1 MSTHYRLT
9 HQLHQAFDQLIEA
22 TQQLQAQ
29 LEQQQPECWMLGAG
43 DPASS
48 HHKLI
53 DCLSDFWYLDGQDGR
68 VTRSYPGLVA
78 CNALIW
84 QQLGQVNS
92 AKVAFSH
99 AIDLIKRE
107 LPEELTNLRQE
118 LALRHQGLHAHLKE
132 QGLARL
138 HLKQTWR
145 QLPGCEEPLKQIR
158 LSWYSSGRSIRRI
171 SLKEAEYRLLQ
182 MNTEAPH
189 IRIQL
194 QKLAGLSPSEPLA
207 QVQQQA
213 PLMRA
218 NLFFETAR
226 PSMPERKA
234 MNLALPLFV
243 LSEQGKLPAYNQ
255 PSPQPP
261 ETRSRARR
269 SDNQLEDTPFLPSIR
284 VYRYSR

>member
-9 HQLHQAFDQLIEA
+9 HQLHLAFDQLVEV
-22 TQQLQAQ
+22 TNHLQEQLKK
-29 LEQQQPECWMLGAG
+29 QQPECWMLGT
-43 DPASS
+43 DNPAAS

-53 DCLSDFWYLDGQDGR
+53 SCLSDFWYLDGQDGR

-78 CNALIW
+78 CNEDLW
-84 QQLGQVNS
+84 NQLGAVNS

-107 LPEELTNLRQE
+107 LPEELTNLRHE
-118 LALRHQGLHAHLKE
+118 LTLRHQGLHAHLRE

-158 LSWYSSGRSIRRI
+158 MSWYSSGRSIRRL

-182 MNTEAPH
+182 MNPEAPH
-189 IRIQL
+189 IKIQL
-194 QKLAGLSPSEPLA
+194 QKLAGLQANEPLA

-218 NLFFETAR
+218 NLFFEQPR
-226 PSMPERKA
+226 PGQPERKA
-234 MNLALPLFV
+234 INLALPLFV
-243 LSEQGKLPAYNQ
+243 LNDQGKLPAFNQ

-261 ETRSRARR
+261 EARKRARR

-284 VYRYSR
+284 VYRYTQ